1 MITLVRNLSLSSKQD
16 AVLYVS
22 VCVRAHACVCTW
34 MFVSWGGENL
44 ATSTE
49 CVCLILKNSLTR
61 KANLYWFIWS
71 LATKITEHKHARTQG
86 KLKEEKLFLLQRTQ
100 FTNKPSLVV
109 FLLGFSLRHI
119 MPSWAIHK
127 KPHPTPGIGRL
138 FYNLKMQPRFH
149 IRGRTS
155 WASCFLF

>member
-16 AVLYVS
+16 SVL
-22 VCVRAHACVCTW
+22 CVCACATCVC
-34 MFVSWGGENL
+34 MRMVVSYGGENL

-71 LATKITEHKHARTQG
+71 LVTKITEHKHARAQG
-86 KLKEEKLFLLQRTQ
+86 KFKEEKLFLLQRAQ
-100 FTNKPSLVV
+100 FTNKPPLIV

-119 MPSWAIHK
+119 IPSWAIHK
-127 KPHPTPGIGRL
+127 KPHCTPGIGRIFFFL
-138 FYNLKMQPRFH
+138 NNLKMQPQFH
-149 IRGRTS
+149 IRGRNF
-155 WASCFLF
+155 WA